1 MKTIEEK
8 IHAIQNLDD
17 AALEQLADDAGV
29 AVPTGLGDRIR
40 ENLAA
45 AALAETA
52 GAVKNVSTQRRMFR
66 RILAASLSAA
76 AVLAGLV
83 LLLQRPAGPEDT
95 FDDPALAYASL
106 QHTFEYISEKVRFGA
121 GMAEEALPLGERPFE
136 ILKNI
141 NEK

>member
-29 AVPTGLGDRIR
+29 VVPTGLGDRIR

-52 GAVKNVSTQRRMFR
+52 GAVKTVSPQRRMFR

-106 QHTFEYISEKVRFGA
+106 QQTFEYISEKVRFGA

>member
-1 MKTIEEK
+1 MNTIEEK
-8 IHAIQNLDD
+8 IQAIQNLDD
-17 AALEQLADDAGV
+17 AALERLADDAGI

-52 GAVKNVSTQRRMFR
+52 AAERSVSPRRRMFR
-66 RILAASLSAA
+66 RMAAISLSAA
-76 AVLAGLV
+76 AVLSGLF
-83 LLLQRPAGPEDT
+83 LLLHRPGEPKDT

-106 QHTFEYISEKVRFGA
+106 QQTFEYISEKVRFGT
-121 GMAEEALPLGERPFE
+121 GMAEEALPLGERPLE

>member
-29 AVPTGLGDRIR
+29 VVPTGLGDRIR

-52 GAVKNVSTQRRMFR
+52 GAVKTVSPQRRMFR

>member
-52 GAVKNVSTQRRMFR
+52 GAVKTVSQQRRMFR